1 MAATGLSPQQHAG
14 RAGTPGAPPP
24 MLKLSVPAACIRLIA
39 IDIDGTLLSPEFK
52 ISETDLTTLRRVHDQ
67 GIEIIL
73 VTGRRHTFALPI
85 AQQLGFELCLIS
97 SNGAVT
103 RSLAG
108 ETFHRDLLPEATC
121 RELVRVMREFRGQT
135 VLTFDSNDLHLDD
148 RHLDDRRGKDLR
160 GGDDHGDR
168 HGDAPGTIV
177 LERLD
182 HLEGSIQ
189 RWLEKNMQYIKFVV
203 PLEDALT
210 CDPVQAMFCGP
221 VAHMQRVLQV
231 LGSCGLPITVLR
243 TEYPGR
249 DLSIVDVLNAGCSK
263 GHALERWANYRGI
276 NREQVMAVGDNYNDI
291 EMLAFAGHPFI
302 MGNAS
307 EELRARGWTLT
318 RSNAESGVAAAIEH
332 MLYGKALDPVVVDQ
346 IRTPAIVTSL

>member
-1 MAATGLSPQQHAG
+1 
-14 RAGTPGAPPP
+14 
-24 MLKLSVPAACIRLIA
+24 MLKLSVPAACLRLIA

-52 ISETDLTTLRRVHDQ
+52 ISETDLATLRRVHAQ

-85 AQQLGFELCLIS
+85 AQQLGIDLWLIS

-121 RELVRVMREFRGQT
+121 RELVRVMQEFRGQT
-135 VLTFDSNDLHLDD
+135 VLTFDGNDLH
-148 RHLDDRRGKDLR
+148 
-160 GGDDHGDR
+160 
-168 HGDAPGTIV
+168 GDAAGTIV

-182 HLEGSIQ
+182 QLEGSIQ

-203 PLEDALT
+203 PIEDALT

-332 MLYGKALDPVVVDQ
+332 ALHGKALDPVIVDQ